1 MKRICAKASGF
12 FMAAVSILLACVIT
26 GILMYGMGYN
36 PLDAYYQLF
45 FGAVVGL
52 SALSESVVKM
62 VPLVFTGLSF
72 AIAKRSGLVNLGATG
87 QLYIGAL
94 CTTVVGVYVTGL
106 PAALHIPLALA
117 AGCAGGAAYGAVVGF
132 LKLPVLFCVPVQ
144 FLPLA
149 AYRKALCRVLVA
161 QCAGRL
167 KEGLR

>member
-12 FMAAVSILLACVIT
+12 FTAAVSILLACVIT

-149 AYRKALCRVLVA
+149 A
-161 QCAGRL
+161 
-167 KEGLR
+167 